1 MEKRFAAL
9 LAWLKIN
16 LAVDDV
22 PSPDRPPAPSL
33 LIMDRAQ
40 RTHRARNRPP
50 PDVYSIHSQEVEEA
64 GLEEMEWPEE
74 EEDPTKWEE
83 EEAHHKQH
91 PGTRL
96 DDSMESA
103 ASGTVG
109 VMSMGQAAGG
119 SGFGDPAEGSTEA
132 EGGQHH
138 IVEQERDQ
146 DGIHRAQCG
155 VRVLHGRLIAHK
167 WKQFCWMLRIKAAVE
182 RDRQIWRRNP
192 RWLAGMFS
200 KEVAAIWGH
209 LGGATRVLSG
219 VRGPPMMR

>member
-109 VMSMGQAAGG
+109 VMSMAKQRAAAALGIQ
-119 SGFGDPAEGSTEA
+119 PKAAPKRRAGSTTSLSKKETKM
-132 EGGQHH
+132 EFTG
-138 IVEQERDQ
+138 
-146 DGIHRAQCG
+146 
-155 VRVLHGRLIAHK
+155 LN
-167 WKQFCWMLRIKAAVE
+167 AVFGSYT
-182 RDRQIWRRNP
+182 D
-192 RWLAGMFS
+192 
-200 KEVAAIWGH
+200 V
-209 LGGATRVLSG
+209 
-219 VRGPPMMR
+219 